1 MLSREAAVRMRK
13 DTGRLHYTKLHRTH
27 LDGLDDREL
36 SWVYVYVGM
45 FEILPEHGIRPSF
58 TMPRHCEGPS
68 VHFAFLFAGREISLQ
83 MLFAN
88 DSDE

>member
-1 MLSREAAVRMRK
+1 MLSWEIAARMRK
-13 DTGRLHYTKLHRTH
+13 DTGRLHYTKLHRAH
-27 LDGLDDREL
+27 LYGLDDREL

-45 FEILPEHGIRPSF
+45 FERLPEHGIRPIF
-58 TMPRHCEGPS
+58 TIARHCEGPS
-68 VHFAFLFAGREISLQ
+68 VHCAFLFAGREISLQ